1 MIEVENIREWI
12 GRDVV
17 DSDGDKVGTLE
28 DVYFDAES
36 EAPAF
41 LIVKT
46 GRIKHHLSFV
56 PVEGAQAGPDQVQV
70 GFPKTEI
77 QKTPTAEVGGELSAE
92 DESALYHGYGIN
104 YVPSGTE
111 SGRRLVRR

>member
-17 DSDGDKVGTLE
+17 DSDGDKVGELE

-36 EAPAF
+36 EKPAF
-41 LIVKT
+41 LIVRT

-56 PVEGAQAGPDQVQV
+56 PVDGAQAGPDRVQV
-70 GFPKTEI
+70 GFTETEI
-77 QKTPTAEVGGELSAE
+77 RKTPTVEVGAELSAE

-104 YVPSGTE
+104 YDPSGTE